1 MSNNDNNLAN
11 KLNGVSKSFHYSL
24 PQEVRDLLAQAA
36 TVIAAKSSNINTTS
50 LTVDGNPNLHNERVL
65 AALLDTIGTNF
76 TNICNEMATNG
87 GRMTQDHANV
97 FVQLHHV
104 MRKMRDVC
112 GIGTDWTPYSQ
123 AELVLEVTK
132 EIDAH
137 NRRVEATAVSEF
149 RDACIAA
156 GVDPNHIDSL
166 IRETYDAIG
175 VRRSASDVADEILA
189 DLRASGDLDRRAV

>member
-1 MSNNDNNLAN
+1 MSNKND
-11 KLNGVSKSFHYSL
+11 
-24 PQEVRDLLAQAA
+24 
-36 TVIAAKSSNINTTS
+36 INTTS
-50 LTVDGNPNLHNERVL
+50 LTVNGNPNFHNERVL
-65 AALLDTIGTNF
+65 AAFLDIIGTNF
-76 TNICNEMATNG
+76 TNICNEMAVNG
-87 GRMTQDHANV
+87 GRMTQDHANM

-112 GIGTDWTPYSQ
+112 GIGTDWTPHSQ
-123 AELVLEVTK
+123 AVLVTEVIK
-132 EIDAH
+132 EIDSH
-137 NRRVEATAVSEF
+137 NRRVEATAVSDF